1 MRGTDGT
8 EKEAE
13 QGCGLSQRASVDP
26 KGPHCITE
34 LVPLEAQ
41 GLVFCTS
48 LSVESLDASC
58 WDREDSYETLTAN
71 ILFLSF

>member
-13 QGCGLSQRASVDP
+13 RGCGLSQRASADP
-26 KGPHCITE
+26 RGPRCIIE

-48 LSVESLDASC
+48 LSVKSLDASC
-58 WDREDSYETLTAN
+58 WATEDSYEPLTAN